1 MRQSAL
7 CFETVAAKSAVAAAI
22 AASVTEDLVAL
33 GEGGLAA
40 MLAKVSFGGA
50 TAELPLDLAG
60 VDARSPGT
68 DAMGMWDLGTD
79 RDREPARVVV
89 IIFSEGSSSV
99 LLSKDFMVQKIS

>member
-1 MRQSAL
+1 MAL
-7 CFETVAAKSAVAAAI
+7 CFETIAAKSAMAATI

-50 TAELPLDLAG
+50 TAKLPLDSAG
-60 VDARSPGT
+60 VNARSPGT
-68 DAMGMWDLGTD
+68 DAMGTWDLGTD
-79 RDREPARVVV
+79 QDRERARVLV

-99 LLSKDFMVQKIS
+99 SSSEDFMVRKIS

>member
-1 MRQSAL
+1 M
-7 CFETVAAKSAVAAAI
+7 AAAI
-22 AASVTEDLVAL
+22 TASVTEDLVAL

-50 TAELPLDLAG
+50 TAKLPLDSAG

-68 DAMGMWDLGTD
+68 NVMGMWDLGMD
-79 RDREPARVVV
+79 RDRERARVVV

-99 LLSKDFMVQKIS
+99 SSSEDFMVQKIS

>member
-1 MRQSAL
+1 
-7 CFETVAAKSAVAAAI
+7 VAAAI

-50 TAELPLDLAG
+50 TAKLPLDSAG
-60 VDARSPGT
+60 VDARSPSTNTLGT
-68 DAMGMWDLGTD
+68 WDLGTD
-79 RDREPARVVV
+79 RDRERVRVVV

-99 LLSKDFMVQKIS
+99 SSSEDFMVQKIL